1 MKIAT
6 YLSFPGTCEEAF
18 DLYAKTLGAR
28 VTFKQTFA
36 GSPMADQA
44 PPGWGNKIMHE
55 SITVG
60 DFTLMGSDAPPDRY
74 QVPQG
79 TYVSLGVDKPEE
91 GQRIFDALSQG
102 GQVQMPYQKTYWA
115 SGFGMFVDR
124 FGTPWMVNCEQP
136 A

>member
-1 MKIAT
+1 M
-6 YLSFPGTCEEAF
+6 
-18 DLYAKTLGAR
+18 
-28 VTFKQTFA
+28 
-36 GSPMADQA
+36 
-44 PPGWGNKIMHE
+44 
-55 SITVG
+55 G

-79 TYVSLGVDKPEE
+79 TYVSLAVDAPDE

-136 A
+136 V